1 MRMSR
6 LRCALDVADSVWRD
20 MEADAIYAR
29 NVKPHAQMSQSPPSH
44 ARARSVV
51 LSAFSVSFCSD
62 WLVMSKF
69 IFR

>member
-1 MRMSR
+1 MSR

-44 ARARSVV
+44 ARARSVSP
-51 LSAFSVSFCSD
+51 LRIFCFVSFCSD
-62 WLVMSKF
+62 WLVRQF
-69 IFR
+69 IF